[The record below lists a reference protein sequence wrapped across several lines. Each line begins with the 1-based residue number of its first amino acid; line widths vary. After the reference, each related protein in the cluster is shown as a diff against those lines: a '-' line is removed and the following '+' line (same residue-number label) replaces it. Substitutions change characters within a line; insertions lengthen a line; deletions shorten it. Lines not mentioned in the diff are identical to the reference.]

1 MTIMCHYCVKQQNS
15 GGAMMK
21 KEIRILVAE
30 DEDKLREIV
39 LKYIKKE
46 GYDGFGAVD
55 GEAAL
60 DLWAERKPDL
70 IVLDV
75 MMPKMDGFEVLEE
88 IRQTDNVP
96 VIMLTARREE
106 DDKIQG
112 FESGTDDYVTKP
124 FSPRELMVRIK
135 ALLKRSGVATAENG
149 LDICG
154 MQFTPEERQMT
165 ISGETIQLTQK
176 EYEILV
182 YFINHQKLVLSREQ
196 ILDRIWGFDYE
207 GDIRVVDTTIKRL
220 RKKLGEKGACIQT
233 VRGLGYKFQK

>member
-1 MTIMCHYCVKQQNS
+1 
-15 GGAMMK
+15 MMK

-30 DEDKLREIV
+30 DEDKLRDIV

-60 DLWAERKPDL
+60 DLWAEKKPDL

-135 ALLKRSGVATAENG
+135 ALLKRSGVATAENR

-165 ISGETIQLTQK
+165 IDGETIQLTQK
-176 EYEILV
+176 EYEILA

-220 RKKLGEKGACIQT
+220 RKKLAEKGECIQT
-233 VRGLGYKFQK
+233 VRGIGYKFQK

>member
-1 MTIMCHYCVKQQNS
+1 
-15 GGAMMK
+15 MK

>member
-1 MTIMCHYCVKQQNS
+1 MPVMCHYCVKQLNS

-60 DLWAERKPDL
+60 DLWAEKKPDL

-75 MMPKMDGFEVLEE
+75 MMPKMDGFAVLKE

-135 ALLKRSGVATAENG
+135 ALLKRSGVATAENR

-165 ISGETIQLTQK
+165 IDGETIQLTQK
-176 EYEILV
+176 EYEILA

-220 RKKLGEKGACIQT
+220 RKKLGEKGECIQT
-233 VRGLGYKFQK
+233 VRGIGYKFQK

>member
-1 MTIMCHYCVKQQNS
+1 
-15 GGAMMK
+15 MMK

-30 DEDKLREIV
+30 YEDKLREIV

-60 DLWAERKPDL
+60 DLWAEKKPDL

-75 MMPKMDGFEVLEE
+75 MMPKMDGFAVLKE

-135 ALLKRSGVATAENG
+135 ALLKRSGVATAENR

-165 ISGETIQLTQK
+165 IDGETIQLTQK
-176 EYEILV
+176 EYEILA

-220 RKKLGEKGACIQT
+220 RKKLAEKGECIQT
-233 VRGLGYKFQK
+233 VRGIGYKFQK

>member
-1 MTIMCHYCVKQQNS
+1 
-15 GGAMMK
+15 MK

-60 DLWAERKPDL
+60 DLWAEKKPDL

-75 MMPKMDGFEVLEE
+75 MMPKMDGFAVLEE

-135 ALLKRSGVATAENG
+135 ALLKRSGVATVENR

-165 ISGETIQLTQK
+165 INDETIQLTQK

-220 RKKLGEKGACIQT
+220 RKKLGEKGECIQT

>member
-1 MTIMCHYCVKQQNS
+1 
-15 GGAMMK
+15 MK

-30 DEDKLREIV
+30 DEDKLREII
-39 LKYIKKE
+39 LKYLKKE

-60 DLWAERKPDL
+60 DLWAEKKPDL
-70 IVLDV
+70 IILDV

-106 DDKIQG
+106 NDKIQG

-135 ALLKRSGVATAENG
+135 ALLKRSGVASVDNR

-154 MQFTPEERQMT
+154 MHFTPEERQLR
-165 ISGETIQLTQK
+165 INDERIQLTQK

-207 GDIRVVDTTIKRL
+207 GDLRVVDTTIKRL
-220 RKKLGEKGACIQT
+220 RKKLGEKGECIQT

>member
-1 MTIMCHYCVKQQNS
+1 
-15 GGAMMK
+15 MMK

-60 DLWAERKPDL
+60 DLWAEKKPDL

-75 MMPKMDGFEVLEE
+75 MMPKMDGFAVLKE

-135 ALLKRSGVATAENG
+135 ALLKRSGVATAENR

-165 ISGETIQLTQK
+165 IDGETIQLTQK
-176 EYEILV
+176 EYEILA

-220 RKKLGEKGACIQT
+220 RKKLGEKGECIQT
-233 VRGLGYKFQK
+233 VRGIGYKFQK

>member
-1 MTIMCHYCVKQQNS
+1 
-15 GGAMMK
+15 MMK

-30 DEDKLREIV
+30 DEEKLREIV

-60 DLWAERKPDL
+60 DLWAEKKPDL

-135 ALLKRSGVATAENG
+135 ALLKRSGVATAASR

-154 MQFTPEERQMT
+154 MQFTPEERQLT
-165 ISGETIQLTQK
+165 INGETIQLTQK

-220 RKKLGEKGACIQT
+220 RKKLGEKGECIQT